1 MGELKNTDKYPTL
14 SQVFVGCHK
23 DDNIPHGRIGA
34 FTYPIGQLEEVITQA
49 PESAQYFTHDQ
60 LYAFAHEDNFV
71 ELDRSRK
78 IMTRLADNPNVTPEQ
93 QSAAREQLA
102 QYDLLERDIAFAAQ
116 LLANG
121 QFNTHNNEVKSLD
134 HVEQTLVIG

>member
-1 MGELKNTDKYPTL
+1 MGELKDSEKYPPL
-14 SQVFVGCHK
+14 SQVFVGCQEG
-23 DDNIPHGRIGA
+23 DNIPHGRIGA
-34 FTYPIGQLEEVITQA
+34 FTYPMGKLQDVMDQR
-49 PESAQYFTHDQ
+49 PESSQYFTHDQ

-78 IMTRLADNPNVTPEQ
+78 IMTLLADNPNISPEQ
-93 QSAAREQLA
+93 QSSAREQLA

-116 LLANG
+116 LLEDG

-134 HVEQTLVIG
+134 HVEQTLVIS